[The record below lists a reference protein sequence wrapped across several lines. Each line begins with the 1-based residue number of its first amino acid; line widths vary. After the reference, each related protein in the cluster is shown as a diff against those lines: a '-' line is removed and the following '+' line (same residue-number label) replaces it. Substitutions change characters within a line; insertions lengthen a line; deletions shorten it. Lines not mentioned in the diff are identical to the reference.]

1 MSERRRRLTAD
12 NRRGLVDELVV
23 LEGRHHEE
31 GKVHA
36 TCHVALENGIA
47 HMPAPHWQAL
57 ALALLEVATAH
68 DRPPRVACKH
78 PSGRFNLV
86 VEVHNASESR
96 DPTDDVHEHFDLP
109 RIDVLAVAGDM
120 PTAREDQARPRIRI
134 VKNRLCRSRCV
145 MVDAHRGEHD
155 EHPVAPG
162 YGALDDLAVIRR
174 SRNDSNAPLEGI
186 ELLHAALAAHA
197 DHRIAPIQR
206 VLHHVDSEL
215 PRGPDDADLHHVRQA
230 YSWVTPSAVRNDA
243 PAFTLSRL
251 STELR
256 PGMLI
261 GDRYRRARLPQ
272 VLDTRDAPFFWRDL
286 DASLG

>member
-1 MSERRRRLTAD
+1 MRKRGRRLAAD
-12 NRRGLVDELVV
+12 NRRGLVNERVV
-23 LEGRHHEE
+23 LDGRHHEE

-36 TCHVALENGIA
+36 TRHVALENGIA
-47 HMPAPHWQAL
+47 HVPAPHWQAL
-57 ALALLEVATAH
+57 PLALLEVAPAL

-86 VEVHNASESR
+86 VEVHNASEAR
-96 DPTDDVHEHFDLP
+96 EPTHDVHEHFDLP
-109 RIDVLAVAGDM
+109 RVDVLAVAGDM
-120 PTAREDQARPRIRI
+120 PPAREDQARPRIRI
-134 VKNRLCRSRCV
+134 IKNRLCRSRCV

-186 ELLHAALAAHA
+186 KFLHTALAAPT

-215 PRGPDDADLHHVRQA
+215 PRGPDDANLHHVRQA
-230 YSWVTPSAVRNDA
+230 HSWVTPSAVSKDA

-251 STELR
+251 STEL
-256 PGMLI
+256 LS
-261 GDRYRRARLPQ
+261 RYVNWRSTSTRAPL
-272 VLDTRDAPFFWRDL
+272 
-286 DASLG
+286 ASPRSSCGG